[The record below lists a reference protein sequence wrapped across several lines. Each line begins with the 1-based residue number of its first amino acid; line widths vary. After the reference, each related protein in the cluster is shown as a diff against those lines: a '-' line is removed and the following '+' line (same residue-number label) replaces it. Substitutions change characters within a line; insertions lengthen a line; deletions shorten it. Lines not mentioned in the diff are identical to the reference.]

1 MEETPKPRY
10 SIDTSSLV
18 VLQPLKRRNFG
29 RLWGRLDEMA
39 DAGRLLV
46 AEEVYRE
53 LHSSADDDP
62 VKWLREHSGIIV
74 PTEVL
79 WERSSVVAD
88 AHRDLVDLAKPTGS
102 ADPCVI
108 ALALVERERQ
118 QSILWGCPVLVVT
131 QEKRKRP
138 GRTSIA
144 DACDDYGLPVVNL
157 QGMFDAEGWDD
168 L

>member
-1 MEETPKPRY
+1 VEELPKAIY
-10 SIDTSSLV
+10 SVDTSPFI
-18 VLQPLKRRNFG
+18 VLQPLKRKTFG
-29 RLWGRLDEMA
+29 RLWTRLDALA

-53 LHSSADDDP
+53 LHSSADEEP
-62 VKWLREHSGIIV
+62 VKWLRERSGIIV
-74 PTEVL
+74 PTDVL
-79 WERSSVVAD
+79 WDRACAVAD

-108 ALALVERERQ
+108 ALALMERDRQ
-118 QSILWGCPVLVVT
+118 QATLWGAPVIVVT

-138 GRTSIA
+138 GRAAIP
-144 DACDDYGLPVVNL
+144 DVCDDYGLEAVNL
-157 QGMFDAEGWDD
+157 QGMFDMEGWDD